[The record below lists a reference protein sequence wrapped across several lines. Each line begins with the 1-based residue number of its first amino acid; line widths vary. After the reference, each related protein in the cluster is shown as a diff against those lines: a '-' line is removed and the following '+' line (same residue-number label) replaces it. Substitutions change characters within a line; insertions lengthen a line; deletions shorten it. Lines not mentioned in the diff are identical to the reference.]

1 MSTIDQFLSEIY
13 QILRSK
19 NGQKL
24 RDYLVLEPP
33 LPPLYGVIVNEL
45 RVTFPANKQ
54 DALEAQCKK
63 LLPEYEDGEMGGS
76 WTSFISFLVQYFGF
90 LRDVN
95 VEQLLETHD
104 MLKLLL
110 QSCTLALSDATMG
123 IVVLPS
129 IVSFSRT
136 LARLAIGLDKRP
148 DLIAHLTQMGAG
160 MGGEDVAERVT
171 LVESSANV
179 IREAL
184 KKCLSE
190 KAGNATGLDANG
202 RPDGRRIGIYLLGNI
217 CLKLFFHCRKL
228 RSAEFVFN
236 SINQNS
242 PPLFHFAASQ
252 RVTYLYYLGR
262 YHFANN
268 HFFRAQSA
276 LQAAYDQCHREG
288 VKQRRSI
295 LVYLIVSNLILGR
308 FPSMQVLGRSEAQG
322 LQVIFLPICQAIKK
336 GDLATFRSLLDMDH
350 PNAAWLLR
358 KRILLQLRNRCEVL
372 VWRSLARRT
381 FVLSGFTGD
390 ASKKAPSL
398 SLEDLHILARYLEG
412 RASVVRVGVRNG
424 QSENSTNGH
433 NGYIDPD
440 LEGEV
445 DLEDDEVVS
454 IDEIES
460 IVASLIHQDLL
471 HGYISHRYLRFV
483 ITGAKAKPALEVGFP
498 NVWNVIQAAADTE
511 VPGWVKE
518 AGVQAD
524 GPRVIKITGARP
536 AGAA

>member
-1 MSTIDQFLSEIY
+1 
-13 QILRSK
+13 
-19 NGQKL
+19 
-24 RDYLVLEPP
+24 
-33 LPPLYGVIVNEL
+33 
-45 RVTFPANKQ
+45 
-54 DALEAQCKK
+54 
-63 LLPEYEDGEMGGS
+63 
-76 WTSFISFLVQYFGF
+76 
-90 LRDVN
+90 
-95 VEQLLETHD
+95 
-104 MLKLLL
+104 
-110 QSCTLALSDATMG
+110 MG

-171 LVESSANV
+171 LVESSANL

-242 PPLFHFAASQ
+242 PPLFRFAASQ

-295 LVYLIVSNLILGR
+295 LVYLITSNLIVGR

-322 LQVIFLPICQAIKK
+322 LQAIFLPICQAIKE
-336 GDLATFRSLLDMDH
+336 GDLATFRSLLDVDH

-412 RASVVRVGVRNG
+412 RASVVTAEVRND
-424 QSENSTNGH
+424 QSEISTNGH
-433 NGYIDPD
+433 SSYIDPD

-445 DLEDDEVVS
+445 DFEDAELIS

-471 HGYISHRYLRFV
+471 HGYISHKYLRFV

-498 NVWNVIQAAADTE
+498 NVWNVIQAVADTE

-518 AGVQAD
+518 DRVQAD

-536 AGAA
+536 AGAV

>member
-1 MSTIDQFLSEIY
+1 MATIDQFLSEIN

-19 NGQKL
+19 NGPKL
-24 RDYLVLEPP
+24 CDYLVLEPP
-33 LPPLYGVIVNEL
+33 LPPLYNVIVNEL
-45 RVTFPANKQ
+45 RQNFPISKQ
-54 DALEAQCKK
+54 DALEAQCRKR
-63 LLPEYEDGEMGGS
+63 LPEYDEGDVGGS
-76 WTSFISFLVQYFGF
+76 WRSFISFLVQYFVF

-104 MLKLLL
+104 ILKALL

-123 IVVLPS
+123 IVVLPT
-129 IVSFSRT
+129 IISFSRT

-148 DLIAHLTQMGAG
+148 DLIAHLTHMGAG
-160 MGGEDVAERVT
+160 MGGEDIAERVT

-190 KAGNATGLDANG
+190 KAGNATGLDVNG

-242 PPLFHFAASQ
+242 PPLFHFAAAQ

-276 LQAAYDQCHREG
+276 LQAAYDQCHREA

-295 LVYLIVSNLILGR
+295 LVYLITSNIILGR
-308 FPSMQVLGRSEAQG
+308 FPSLQVLTRPEAER
-322 LQVIFLPICQAIKK
+322 LQEIFLPICQAIKK

-350 PNAAWLLR
+350 PNAAWLLK
-358 KRILLQLRNRCEVL
+358 KRVLLQLRNRCEVL

-390 ASKKAPSL
+390 ATRKAPSL
-398 SLEDLHILARYLEG
+398 SLEALLTLALYLEG
-412 RASVVRVGVRNG
+412 RVSVGGAEVH
-424 QSENSTNGH
+424 NGH
-433 NGYIDPD
+433 PKNVHNDYVDPD
-440 LEGEV
+440 LDGEA
-445 DLEDDEVVS
+445 DPEDNEVVS
-454 IDEIES
+454 VGEIES

-471 HGYISHRYLRFV
+471 HGYLSHRYFRFV
-483 ITGAKAKPALEVGFP
+483 ITGAKAKAAVEVGFP
-498 NVWNVIQAAADTE
+498 NVWSVFQAAADAE

-518 AGVQAD
+518 DRAPAD

-536 AGAA
+536 AGAV

>member
-1 MSTIDQFLSEIY
+1 MSTIDQFLAEIN

-45 RVTFPANKQ
+45 RQSFPASRQ
-54 DALEAQCKK
+54 DALEEKCKR
-63 LLPEYEDGEMGGS
+63 LLPEYEDGEVGGS
-76 WTSFISFLVQYFGF
+76 WTSFISFLVQYFVF

-95 VEQLLETHD
+95 AEQLVETHD
-104 MLKLLL
+104 LLKLLL
-110 QSCTLALSDATMG
+110 QSCTLSLSDATMG

-129 IVSFSRT
+129 VVSFSRT

-160 MGGEDVAERVT
+160 VGGEDVAERVT
-171 LVESSANV
+171 LVEGSANV
-179 IREAL
+179 VREAL
-184 KKCLSE
+184 KKCLSD
-190 KAGNATGLDANG
+190 KSGNDTGLDANG
-202 RPDGRRIGIYLLGNI
+202 RPGGRRIGIYILGNI

-242 PPLFHFAASQ
+242 PALFHFPASQ

-268 HFFRAQSA
+268 HFYRAQSA
-276 LQAAYDQCHREG
+276 LQAAHDQCHREAL
-288 VKQRRSI
+288 KQRRSI
-295 LVYLIVSNLILGR
+295 LVYLITSNIILGR
-308 FPSMQVLGRSEAQG
+308 FPSTQVLGRVEAKG
-322 LQVIFLPICQAIKK
+322 LQEIFLPICQAVKK
-336 GDLATFRSLLDMDH
+336 GDLTTFRYLLDMDH
-350 PNAAWLLR
+350 PNAAWLLQ

-381 FVLSGFTGD
+381 FLLSGFTGD
-390 ASKKAPSL
+390 TTKRAPSL
-398 SLEDLHILARYLEG
+398 SLEDLHALALYLESRASGG
-412 RASVVRVGVRNG
+412 RANLSNG
-424 QSENSTNGH
+424 HSENSINAQ
-433 NGYIDPD
+433 NDYVDPD

-445 DLEDDEVVS
+445 ESDDGEIVS
-454 IDEIES
+454 MDEIES
-460 IVASLIHQDLL
+460 VVASLIHQDLL

-483 ITGAKAKPALEVGFP
+483 ITGAKAKPALDVGFP
-498 NVWNVIQAAADTE
+498 TVWSIIQAAASNE
-511 VPGWVKE
+511 VPGWVKKDRDK
-518 AGVQAD
+518 AGGD
-524 GPRVIKITGARP
+524 RVINITGARP
-536 AGAA
+536 AGAG